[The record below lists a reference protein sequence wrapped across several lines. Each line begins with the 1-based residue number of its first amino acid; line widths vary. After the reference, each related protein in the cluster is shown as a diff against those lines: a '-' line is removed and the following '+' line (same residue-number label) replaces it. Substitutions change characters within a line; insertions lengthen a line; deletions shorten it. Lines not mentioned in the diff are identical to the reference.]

1 MASASRVA
9 RSPSAFS
16 TAIIM
21 SLAIILTACRRI
33 ANCGR
38 DMLKLGNSD
47 RSGLSTSELSIA
59 ALEMELLWE
68 FLQSSAASSS
78 LTATPTGNPNT
89 GRLVA
94 LQNASICARLA
105 VSHAVAAFQFS
116 EPGKESQAAKCV
128 RALSILGSSIPIPI
142 FTNASR
148 YAGHAT

>member
-105 VSHAVAAFQFS
+105 VSHAVAVFQFS
-116 EPGKESQAAKCV
+116 EPGKERLSASP
-128 RALSILGSSIPIPI
+128 ALSLLGSSHPIPI